1 MIRLFS
7 IIIILLLSS
16 CKGKNGNT
24 EGSTPIQNPEYKIGE
39 WAGTLIKTDA
49 GLDSIADEGVVA
61 EVIAKGFDW
70 SEGCL
75 WIPDHDMLL
84 FSDIPNN
91 RVYKWT
97 SLRGAEVFLEP
108 SGYTGE
114 MPSESPESGSNGLAL
129 DNKGR
134 LLLCQHGNRQVV
146 RMDSAI
152 GKASPLFK
160 TLAVKYMGKR
170 FNSPNDLVCANNGDI
185 YFTDPPYGLPTQ
197 SDMDPKKEMVWNGVY
212 KIKADGEVV
221 LLVDSLTRPNG
232 IALFPEENQLLVA
245 NSDENKA
252 NWYLF
257 DIKGDRL
264 ENGRI
269 FYSVKESERSGAG
282 LPDGLKITKKGYVIA
297 TGPEGIYFFSQDGKK
312 LGLLPLHYPASNC
325 TLSEDEK
332 TLYITNDG
340 YVLRVRLR
348 KG

>member
-1 MIRLFS
+1 MIRFFS
-7 IIIILLLSS
+7 IMILLSAVS
-16 CKGKNGNT
+16 CKGKNDN
-24 EGSTPIQNPEYKIGE
+24 SKANMSIQNPEYKIGE
-39 WAGTLIKTDA
+39 RIGTLEKTDA
-49 GLDSIADEGVVA
+49 GLDSIAEEGVQA
-61 EVIAKGFDW
+61 EVIAKGFEW

-75 WIPDHDMLL
+75 WIPGHEMLL
-84 FSDIPNN
+84 FSDIPRN

-97 SLRGAEVFLEP
+97 ALRGAEVFLEP

-129 DNKGR
+129 DREGR

-152 GKASPLFK
+152 GKASPLYK
-160 TLAVKYMGKR
+160 TLAANYKGKR
-170 FNSPNDLVCANNGDI
+170 FNSPNDLVCADNGDI

-197 SDMDPKKEMVWNGVY
+197 TDMDPKKEMVWNGVY
-212 KIKADGEVV
+212 KIKADGAVI
-221 LLVDSLTRPNG
+221 LLADSLTRPNG
-232 IALFPEENQLLVA
+232 IGLFPGENQLLVA

-252 NWYLF
+252 IWYLY
-257 DIKGDRL
+257 DIKGDKL

-269 FYSVKESERSGAG
+269 FYSVKESELAGAG

-297 TGPEGIYFFSQDGKK
+297 TGPEGIYFFSKDGKK

-325 TLSEDEK
+325 ALSEDEK

-348 KG
+348 K